1 MFATEERIV
10 QAALGVVSRR
20 GVRHLSMAEVSEA
33 AEVSRTTLYRYFAT
47 KEKLLDR
54 VAAYD
59 LQRFSDG
66 LDKALADGSSGAE
79 RTRALLDYAVGYIND
94 HPARGLTESEP
105 GFVIDYLR
113 AMSPAVE
120 AMVLGHLGTE
130 LAAAAPVVAGT
141 LSIDQVVDVMM
152 RLLASSWVLPERDR
166 SHLVATMAWLL
177 QPPPP
182 AG

>member
-1 MFATEERIV
+1 MFGTEERIV
-10 QAALGVVSRR
+10 RAALQVVSRR

-47 KEKLLDR
+47 KEQLLDR

-66 LDKALADGSSGAE
+66 LDKVLAEASSGAE
-79 RTRALLDYAVGYIND
+79 RTRVLLDFAVGYIND

-120 AMVLGHLGTE
+120 EMVLSHLRVE
-130 LAAAAPVVAGT
+130 LAQSAPVVAGT
-141 LSIDQVVDVMM
+141 LSTDQVVDVLM
-152 RLLASSWVLPERDR
+152 RLLASSWVLPGRDR
-166 SHLVATMAWLL
+166 SHLVATMQWLL
-177 QPPPP
+177 QPTPP
-182 AG
+182 AR

>member
-1 MFATEERIV
+1 MVATEERIV

-33 AEVSRTTLYRYFAT
+33 AGVARTTLYRYFAT
-47 KEKLLDR
+47 KEELLDR

-66 LDKALADGSSGAE
+66 LDKALAEASSGPD

-105 GFVIDYLR
+105 SFVIDYLR
-113 AMSPAVE
+113 A
-120 AMVLGHLGTE
+120 
-130 LAAAAPVVAGT
+130 
-141 LSIDQVVDVMM
+141 
-152 RLLASSWVLPERDR
+152 
-166 SHLVATMAWLL
+166 
-177 QPPPP
+177 
-182 AG
+182 

>member
-1 MFATEERIV
+1 MIGTEERIV
-10 QAALGVVSRR
+10 QAALRVVSRR

-47 KEKLLDR
+47 KEKLLDS

-66 LDKALADGSSGAE
+66 LDKALAQASSGPD
-79 RTRALLDYAVGYIND
+79 RTRVLLAYAVGYIND

-113 AMSPAVE
+113 AMSPALE
-120 AMVLGHLGTE
+120 EMVVGHLGAE

-141 LSIDQVVDVMM
+141 LSTDQVVDVLM
-152 RLLASSWVLPERDR
+152 RLLASSWVLPGRDR
-166 SHLVATMAWLL
+166 SHLVSTMEWLL

>member
-1 MFATEERIV
+1 MSGTEERIV
-10 QAALGVVSRR
+10 QAALRVVSRR

-47 KEKLLDR
+47 KELLLDG

-59 LQRFSDG
+59 LQRFSEG
-66 LDKALADGSSGAE
+66 LDKALAETSSGRE
-79 RTRALLDYAVGYIND
+79 RTRGLLDYTMGYIND

-120 AMVLGHLGTE
+120 EIVLRHLGAE
-130 LAAAAPVVAGT
+130 LAEAAPVVAGT
-141 LSIDQVVDVMM
+141 LTTDQVVDVLM
-152 RLLASSWVLPERDR
+152 RLLASNWVLPGRDR
-166 SHLVATMAWLL
+166 SHVAATMEWLL
-177 QPPPP
+177 QPP
-182 AG
+182 AD